1 MCVESYETGNNR
13 RKMHGEKL
21 HKFYSSTTTV
31 MAIKSGKM
39 GGTCSMIGSYEKVIQ
54 NLFGP
59 RGGQY
64 ESGPQRN
71 FVRGLDSYG
80 SGEGPV
86 RVGAT
91 GGGGG
96 ATKKRITEKFCTWIR
111 FIWLGGGSSEGFWQ
125 FNSAR
130 FKLK

>member
-1 MCVESYETGNNR
+1 
-13 RKMHGEKL
+13 MHGEKL

-96 ATKKRITEKFCTWIR
+96 QQESGSQRNFVRGSDSYGSGEDPVR
-111 FIWLGGGSSEGFWQ
+111 VSGSSIQ
-125 FNSAR
+125 HVLS
-130 FKLK
+130 